1 MPRLGLVAEE
11 HDWWGFAI
19 AMRKRPYES
28 PVN

>member
-11 HDWWGFAI
+11 HDLWGFAI

-28 PVN
+28 PVS

>member
-1 MPRLGLVAEE
+1 MLRLGLVAEE
-11 HDWWGFAI
+11 HDLWGFAI